1 MEFVLSSIVFFPLQ
15 LAMLGRIT
23 TFARHGLHTTPLAGR
38 TLPTKPTLRLETG
51 AKDLWR
57 CLATSRLYNLL
68 REASVDAQ
76 LRLLSRASGREL
88 VEGAKD
94 AATKQ
99 EFLELA
105 AACDEVADNIDDC
118 RASG

>member
-1 MEFVLSSIVFFPLQ
+1 MEFVLSSIVFFSLQ

-57 CLATSRLYNLL
+57 CLATSGCTICCERQASMHNSDYYREQAANIANLL
-68 REASVDAQ
+68 KARKTP
-76 LRLLSRASGREL
+76 LLN
-88 VEGAKD
+88 KN
-94 AATKQ
+94 
-99 EFLELA
+99 FW
-105 AACDEVADNIDDC
+105 N
-118 RASG
+118 